1 MDKKESAPKIQWHK
15 SNVIIPF
22 DSTRNPKFEKQIIT
36 KLQYIHAEQ
45 MFLYY
50 LINIWKKQNRL
61 SKTLSHFA
69 RLAHLR
75 VFIWKI
81 FISPTI
87 SHKNLCKNYW
97 DSLIIMKK
105 SWKMFDLLE
114 DSQNPSPWFN
124 VVQVCKSYAGQWRP
138 GMNKQTCNR
147 HRIRRQGVESHSFC
161 DWLSLKLKKK

>member
-1 MDKKESAPKIQWHK
+1 M
-15 SNVIIPF
+15 
-22 DSTRNPKFEKQIIT
+22 T

-61 SKTLSHFA
+61 NKTLCHFA

-97 DSLIIMKK
+97 DSLL
-105 SWKMFDLLE
+105 SWK
-114 DSQNPSPWFN
+114 SPEKCLTCSKIARIPPPGSMLY
-124 VVQVCKSYAGQWRP
+124 QVCKSYAGQWRP

-147 HRIRRQGVESHSFC
+147 HWIRRQGVESHSFC

>member
-1 MDKKESAPKIQWHK
+1 
-15 SNVIIPF
+15 
-22 DSTRNPKFEKQIIT
+22 
-36 KLQYIHAEQ
+36 

-61 SKTLSHFA
+61 NKTLCHFA

-97 DSLIIMKK
+97 DSVIIMKK

-114 DSQNPSPWFN
+114 DSQNHSPWFN
-124 VVQVCKSYAGQWRP
+124 VVPSLQNLCWAVEARDEEANLQP
-138 GMNKQTCNR
+138 TLNKETGGWVSQ
-147 HRIRRQGVESHSFC
+147 FL
-161 DWLSLKLKKK
+161 WLIVSKIKKKIDLEIIFWKSGLFLRVHLYSHFY